1 MFHSTLYD
9 CLIDKGLADEL
20 LALRPQYLE
29 ADLRREPTTLPKYQL
44 LWQFYIKDGQ
54 PLRAPKCLLF
64 WQSPQKYLEDIQR
77 TKDTARASST
87 EKQEDVTQLDRS
99 CSHPVL
105 GDPEPWKV
113 HASKITCEGGHGR
126 GTLDNDQ
133 GIPLVEDDP
142 LGLCFKFYAH
152 DLPAILEATFVPRS
166 LVEIHFALLD
176 PDGYHDGVDDANYPI
191 RKCFPTSCNL
201 HLNVELTDALS

>member
-1 MFHSTLYD
+1 VLDRSS
-9 CLIDKGLADEL
+9 GLLSSDRGGPSSEGTATVH
-20 LALRPQYLE
+20 RPSSHVPNVE
-29 ADLRREPTTLPKYQL
+29 
-44 LWQFYIKDGQ
+44 
-54 PLRAPKCLLF
+54 
-64 WQSPQKYLEDIQR
+64 YLEDIQR

-191 RKCFPTSCNL
+191 RKCFPTSRNL
-201 HLNVELTDALS
+201 RKLPKLLSH